1 MMGMGRPRTPRR
13 MSPERRR
20 EHLIDAALGLFTT
33 TGPEMVNVDDITRA
47 ADVSRA
53 LFYRYFSS
61 MGELRVAALTAVV
74 QELTTRIADPVGDTP
89 LDQLRYALNA
99 FLDVTGRHAKAYVAL
114 LRSGSVVAS
123 GDTAALVDG
132 VRNLIVR
139 LVVERSGVSDP
150 SPLFLMTV
158 RGWVALAESATV
170 TWQQEPTVPRDQLVE
185 WLVGQLTAMLMENAR
200 HEQLPAVVF

>member
-1 MMGMGRPRTPRR
+1 MSGMARPRTPRR
-13 MSPERRR
+13 MSPQRRR
-20 EHLIDAALGLFTT
+20 EHLIEAALDLFTT
-33 TGPEMVNVDDITRA
+33 TGPELVSVDDITRA

-61 MGELRVAALTAVV
+61 IGELRVAALTAVV
-74 QELTTRIADPVGDTP
+74 EELSARIADPGGDGP
-89 LDQLRYALNA
+89 LDQLRFALNA

-139 LVVERSGVSDP
+139 LVVERSGVPDP

-170 TWQQEPTVPRDQLVE
+170 SWQQDPTVPRDQLVE
-185 WLVGQLTAMLMENAR
+185 WLMGQLIAMLAENAR
-200 HEQLPAVVF
+200 HEQVPAVAF

>member
-1 MMGMGRPRTPRR
+1 MKGMGLSRVPRR
-13 MSPERRR
+13 MSPQRRR
-20 EHLIDAALGLFTT
+20 EHLIDAALDLFTR
-33 TGPEMVNVDDITRA
+33 TGPELVSVDDVTRT

-61 MGELRVAALTAVV
+61 INELRVAALTAVV
-74 QELTTRIADPVGDTP
+74 QELSSRIASPEGETP
-89 LDQLRYALNA
+89 LDQLRHALNA
-99 FLDVTGRHAKAYVAL
+99 FLDVTHRHAKAYVAL

-139 LVVERSGVSDP
+139 MVVERSGVTDP

-170 TWQQEPTVPRDQLVE
+170 TWQENPTLPRDQLVD
-185 WLVGQLTAMLMENAR
+185 WLVGQLVAMLAENSR
-200 HEQLPAVVF
+200 HEQVPAVVF